1 MNRSELITIISSR
14 LKMNK
19 KIAFRAILA
28 LINQITD
35 EISVRKRVEVR
46 GFGRWIINDYKNKRL
61 FNNLT
66 NGGKFVGILKPKAR
80 FKAGKELADR
90 VNKTL

>member
-1 MNRSELITIISSR
+1 MNRSELITIVANR
-14 LKMNK
+14 LKMDEK
-19 KIAFRAILA
+19 VVFRAILV

-35 EISVRKRVEVR
+35 ELSVHKRVEVR
-46 GFGRWIINDYKNKRL
+46 GFGRWIINGYKNKRL
-61 FNNLT
+61 FNNLR
-66 NGGKFVGILKPKAR
+66 NGGKFIGILKPKAR

>member
-1 MNRSELITIISSR
+1 MNRSELITIVANR
-14 LKMNK
+14 LKMDEK
-19 KIAFRAILA
+19 TAFRAILV

-35 EISVRKRVEVR
+35 ELCAQERVEVR
-46 GFGRWIINDYKNKRL
+46 GFGRWVIKHYKNERL
-61 FNNLT
+61 FNNLRV
-66 NGGKFVGILKPKAR
+66 GGKFPGILKPRAK